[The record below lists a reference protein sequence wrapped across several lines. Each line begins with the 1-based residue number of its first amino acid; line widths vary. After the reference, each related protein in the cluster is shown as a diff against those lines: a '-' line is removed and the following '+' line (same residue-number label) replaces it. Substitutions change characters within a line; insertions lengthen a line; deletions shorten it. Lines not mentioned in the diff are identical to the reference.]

1 MRRSAKQRAAT
12 KRLISFNRNRRKTIR
27 APNTTKS
34 AMRRKSRGRSRR
46 IASSVSRGARSFS
59 AGRSK
64 FGGFLKKGIVG
75 DVSSALGSAVL
86 VGAVTDRVAP
96 QFTPY
101 AQIAAEYAAGG
112 VTGMVAAEG
121 LKSILGMPSI
131 LSGVLGQGLGFLSGS
146 QQQGPTGGAL

>member
-1 MRRSAKQRAAT
+1 
-12 KRLISFNRNRRKTIR
+12 
-27 APNTTKS
+27 
-34 AMRRKSRGRSRR
+34 MRRKSSRHSRR
-46 IASSVSRGARSFS
+46 ITSSIRRGASSFS

-131 LSGVLGQGLGFLSGS
+131 LSGVLGQGFGFLGGS